1 MRILLRHR
9 FAVRGE
15 VRAAETRRT
24 SDKLSS
30 RVSRAARHTGTGQL
44 CGSVLCYGS
53 YVEKRG
59 WVVEREGGRGAGGD
73 LRPYL
78 GIALLSEGLVMFG

>member
-9 FAVRGE
+9 FAVPGE
-15 VRAAETRRT
+15 VRVAQTRKT
-24 SDKLSS
+24 ADKLSS

-59 WVVEREGGRGAGGD
+59 RVVEWGGGGGGGGGAGGGGGGREIYD
-73 LRPYL
+73 HT
-78 GIALLSEGLVMFG
+78 

>member
-15 VRAAETRRT
+15 VRVAETRKT

-59 WVVEREGGRGAGGD
+59 WVV
-73 LRPYL
+73 
-78 GIALLSEGLVMFG
+78 